1 MLIYNSC
8 ILILKLLDN
17 QGIFKGLDVELKRDL
32 EKQVFAA
39 ARNNNVSS
47 ILFRNAVARKL
58 GLNITDSECLS
69 FLTIKG
75 SATPKELAHY
85 TGLTTG
91 STTAMLD
98 RLEKAQFITRTPNPK
113 DRRSVLIAVSKKWAE
128 TAAPLVIGIQQSQ
141 AELVASYTDEE
152 LKTIADFLTRFT
164 NNVLEQTMRIE
175 SGLAS

>member
-1 MLIYNSC
+1 M
-8 ILILKLLDN
+8 
-17 QGIFKGLDVELKRDL
+17 GLKRDI

-39 ARNNNVSS
+39 ARDNNISS
-47 ILFRNAVARKL
+47 IQFRNVVARKL

-98 RLEKAQFITRTPNPK
+98 RLEKSQFIKRKPNPK
-113 DRRSVLIAVSKKWAE
+113 DRRSVLIEISERWAE
-128 TAAPLVIGIQQSQ
+128 TAAPLVKGIQQSQ
-141 AELVASYTDEE
+141 AELIASYTDEE
-152 LKTIADFLTRFT
+152 LETIADFLTRFT
-164 NNVLEQTMRIE
+164 NNVIEQTKRIE
-175 SGLAS
+175 NNLPF